1 MNRSLL
7 RVAETRTTPSRSS
20 DVSLLRVAYS
30 KQVGASRRLRRSR
43 FRCADDATARPM
55 RRCRRRQSLAKGPP
69 AVISAATQLLTDP
82 RSYGSAHGLARLPC
96 SPWLAAA
103 EIAATGP
110 ALRLGDLRSGW
121 PRRTLR
127 ARKPQSEGD
136 AAVGRGRRS
145 RKGTPQSEG
154 DAGDAAEGAPG
165 GFRLRLPLPTA
176 LLARSPWLF
185 SCRVILGCSAEIA
198 ATGPSDCA
206 PGALGARLVEAAG
219 P

>member
-43 FRCADDATARPM
+43 FRCADDATARPT

-82 RSYGSAHGLARLPC
+82 RSYRSAHGLARLPC

-145 RKGTPQSEG
+145 RKGTPGTPQR
-154 DAGDAAEGAPG
+154 ARLAASVCGFP
-165 GFRLRLPLPTA
+165 FRLRSWRA
-176 LLARSPWLF
+176 L
-185 SCRVILGCSAEIA
+185 LGCSPAVLSLA
-198 ATGPSDCA
+198 V
-206 PGALGARLVEAAG
+206 LRR
-219 P
+219 